1 MNNTI
6 YGKAMENL
14 RNRIEVKLVTNKKKR
29 PLRMYLKTKLYFAQ
43 IFNYNLVKIHKT
55 KFH

>member
-1 MNNTI
+1 
-6 YGKAMENL
+6 MENL
-14 RNRIEVKLVTNKKKR
+14 RNRIDVKLVTNKKKR
-29 PLRMYLKTKLYFAQ
+29 PLRMYLKTKPYFAQ